1 MSWKGSS
8 SIDSGFVIDLRDMN
22 RVDVFPQ
29 DQKVVLGPGSVWQHV
44 YSTLAPYNLTVV
56 GGRINEIGVGGFLAG
71 GRYRVLLQYHSSGD
85 REHILTQ
92 QE

>member
-22 RVDVFPQ
+22 RVDVFPEEHR
-29 DQKVVLGPGSVWQHV
+29 VTLGPGSVWQHV

-71 GRYRVLLQYHSSGD
+71 GKCRDLLQYPSSSE
-85 REHILTQ
+85 RKHFLTQ
-92 QE
+92 Q